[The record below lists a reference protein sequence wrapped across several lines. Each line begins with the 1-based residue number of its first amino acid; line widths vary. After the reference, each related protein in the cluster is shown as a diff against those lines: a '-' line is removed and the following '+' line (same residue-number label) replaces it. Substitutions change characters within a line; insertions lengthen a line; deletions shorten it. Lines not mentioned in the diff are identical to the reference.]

1 MNISAKRKLV
11 VVQLTGGNDYLN
23 CVVPYND
30 PIYFDSRKNV
40 GIAEDKVLPIDN
52 GLGLNPGMGPIKDLY
67 DQGKV
72 AIVHGVGYPDPN
84 RSHFRSMDIW
94 HTAEPTTVG
103 DSGWLG
109 LAINDMY
116 PNGDNV
122 VAAVNFGAAL
132 PRALVAKG
140 APVASVSN
148 LDNYGLMNYVSIEN
162 QRNDV
167 LEVFKKMYSRNITIK

>member
-67 DQGKV
+67 DQGKGKEALFYLKDRGLSV
-72 AIVHGVGYPDPN
+72 ETLKEFGVGFALPSWDGLTHYLLKNGAKPFDL
-84 RSHFRSMDIW
+84 
-94 HTAEPTTVG
+94 VQ
-103 DSGWLG
+103 SGL
-109 LAINDMY
+109 
-116 PNGDNV
+116 V
-122 VAAVNFGAAL
+122 VAKDSSDQGTL
-132 PRALVAKG
+132 H
-140 APVASVSN
+140 ASDYYDRFRGRVMVPIFDHSN
-148 LDNYGLMNYVSIEN
+148 EKYH
-162 QRNDV
+162 
-167 LEVFKKMYSRNITIK
+167 

>member
-103 DSGWLG
+103 LSL
-109 LAINDMY
+109 IH
-116 PNGDNV
+116 
-122 VAAVNFGAAL
+122 
-132 PRALVAKG
+132 
-140 APVASVSN
+140 
-148 LDNYGLMNYVSIEN
+148 I
-162 QRNDV
+162 
-167 LEVFKKMYSRNITIK
+167 